1 MAEGSGLLAQMLSI
15 EYIDGSKDMF
25 RDIIVRF
32 INDGTGLLYATQ
44 AEANNKQFNVV
55 PFSAIKKF
63 TIRERNIVKT

>member
-1 MAEGSGLLAQMLSI
+1 MEDKSGLLAQMLSI
-15 EYIDGSKDMF
+15 EYMDGSKDMF

-32 INDGTGLLYATQ
+32 VNNGIALVYASQ

>member
-1 MAEGSGLLAQMLSI
+1 MEGKGLLAQMLSI
-15 EYIDGSKDMF
+15 EYMDGSKDMF

-32 INDGTGLLYATQ
+32 VNNGIALVYASQ

-55 PFSAIKKF
+55 PFSSIKKF

>member
-1 MAEGSGLLAQMLSI
+1 MEGKGLLAQMLSI
-15 EYIDGSKDMF
+15 EYMDGSKDMF

-32 INDGTGLLYATQ
+32 VNNGIALVYASQ

>member
-1 MAEGSGLLAQMLSI
+1 MATKGGLLAQMLSI
-15 EYIDGSKDMF
+15 EYIDGSKDIF
-25 RDIIVRF
+25 RDIIVSF
-32 INDGTGLLYATQ
+32 INNGTGLMYASQ